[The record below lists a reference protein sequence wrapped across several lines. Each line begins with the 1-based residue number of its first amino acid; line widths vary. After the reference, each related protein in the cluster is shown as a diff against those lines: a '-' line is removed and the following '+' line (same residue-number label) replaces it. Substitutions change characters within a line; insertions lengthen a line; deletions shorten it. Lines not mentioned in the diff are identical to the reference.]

1 MRTEAAQEVT
11 VVKTG
16 ATLTITLNRPD
27 RLNAVT
33 TDGLDDLADLLE
45 EAGSDDSVRVVVLT
59 GAGRAF
65 SSGADLGAG
74 TLQEQLAPDVPGTE
88 TILAANRVVRA
99 LRAMPQPVIASVN
112 GPAVG
117 VGCSLALAC
126 DLVVA
131 AESSYFLLSF
141 VSIALM
147 PDGGATA
154 LVPANVG
161 RARAMEM
168 ALVPERLLAETAL
181 AWGLIYRMVPDEDLP
196 GTVLALAERLAG
208 GAPRALAA
216 TKRAVNDVTL
226 ANLEPALDAELAGQ
240 SDLLRRPDFREA
252 VIAFAERRPPRF
264 SGGDGT
270 GAAGQDD
277 T

>member
-1 MRTEAAQEVT
+1 MRTEAAQELTVT
-11 VVKTG
+11 KTG
-16 ATLTITLNRPD
+16 ATLTITFNRPD

-45 EAGSDDSVRVVVLT
+45 EAGSDDSVRVVVVT

-74 TLQEQLAPDVPGTE
+74 TLREEPTPDAPGTE

-99 LRAMPQPVIASVN
+99 LRAMPQPVIAAVN

-117 VGCSLALAC
+117 VGCSIALGC

-168 ALVPERLLAETAL
+168 SLVPERLTAATAL
-181 AWGLIYRMVPDEDLP
+181 KWGLIYRVVPGEELAA
-196 GTVLALAERLAG
+196 TVAALTERLAA
-208 GAPRALAA
+208 GAPLAIAA

-226 ANLEPALDAELAGQ
+226 ASLENALEAELVGQ
-240 SDLLRRPDFREA
+240 ADLLARPDFREA
-252 VIAFAERRPPRF
+252 VAAFGERRPPRF
-264 SGGDGT
+264 TGGS
-270 GAAGQDD
+270 
-277 T
+277 